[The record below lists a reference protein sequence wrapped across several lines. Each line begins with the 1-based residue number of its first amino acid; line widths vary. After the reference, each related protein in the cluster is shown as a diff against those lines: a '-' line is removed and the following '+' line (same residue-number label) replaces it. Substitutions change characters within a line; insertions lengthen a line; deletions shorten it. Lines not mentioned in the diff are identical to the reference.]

1 MELPRY
7 LTGNGNGPEV
17 LLVHGLSSDA
27 GGWWQ
32 VAEHL
37 AARGW
42 RVTAVDLRG
51 HGAAPRADSY
61 RVSDYAADLLAVW
74 RGETGGM
81 PWDAVVGH
89 SLGGAAASAAAAAE
103 PHWTRRLVLV
113 DPVLTIDGPGL
124 DRVRDGILAD
134 LATRDAESI
143 RRKNPRWHDRDVE
156 EKVRALALV
165 EAQTI
170 VATTR
175 EPGTWQGTAH
185 VEGIAVPTL
194 LIAADPA
201 AGGLLP
207 PAVAARLAE
216 KNPGVSAVTIEGAGH
231 SIHRDDPTTL
241 LLHLDRF
248 LTA

>member
-7 LTGNGNGPEV
+7 VTGSGDGPEA

-27 GGWWQ
+27 GSWWQ

-37 AARGW
+37 VGRGW

-51 HGAAPRADSY
+51 HGAAPRAGSY
-61 RVSDYAADLLAVW
+61 RVPDYAADLLSVW
-74 RGETGGM
+74 PDDIGGT

-89 SLGGAAASAAAAAE
+89 SLGGAASAAAVAAE
-103 PHWTRRLVLV
+103 PHWTRRLVLI

-124 DRVRDGILAD
+124 DGVRDGILAD
-134 LATRDAESI
+134 LATRDAEGI

-156 EKVRALALV
+156 EKVRALGLV
-165 EAQTI
+165 EPETI
-170 VATTR
+170 IATTS

-194 LIAADPA
+194 LVSADPA
-201 AGGLLP
+201 MGGLLP
-207 PAVAARLAE
+207 PVVAGRLAE
-216 KNPGVSAVTIEGAGH
+216 KNPAVSAVTVEGSGH
-231 SIHRDDPTTL
+231 GIHRDDPTTL

-248 LTA
+248 LAG